1 MSRPV
6 DPTLEYDAIILSG
19 GRGSRLGGT
28 AKGAL
33 VIEGRSLLT
42 RALEATRYAAQR
54 VVVGDGPVPDGVR
67 LTREQPAYAGPA
79 AAVAAG
85 LAALNEALPDSLP
98 DALPDSPPV
107 ALSTLARSRWTLVL
121 ACDTPQ
127 AADGIP
133 LLVEAVS
140 AATARSLPTR
150 AQSSGTAGKL
160 PDGWCLIDSQQR
172 LQWLFGLYRTE
183 ALEQAVRVL
192 GDPADSSMRRL
203 LGSLRLQP
211 VPAPAHVFADIN
223 TPEELSRWTR

>member
-85 LAALNEALPDSLP
+85 LAALNEALSDSLP
-98 DALPDSPPV
+98 DALP
-107 ALSTLARSRWTLVL
+107 TLARSRWTLVL
-121 ACDTPQ
+121 ACDIPQ